1 MEQDADPGTAGMRVE
16 ARIFLGIAAFLVL
29 ATAVYFVTSSEDAG
43 STMLLLAGGMALI
56 VGGYLA
62 FQARTSTDAAEP
74 GRAGSGGSEEP
85 ALEEA
90 YLPHASVWPFALGMG
105 LVVLA
110 NGLALGLWAVIPG
123 GLLTAA
129 SAWGYARQSRRRD

>member
-1 MEQDADPGTAGMRVE
+1 MEQDADPRTAGMRVE
-16 ARIFLGIAAFLVL
+16 ARIFLGIATFLVV
-29 ATAVYFVTSSEDAG
+29 ATAVYFTTSSEDAG

-62 FQARTSTDAAEP
+62 LQARKATDAAEP
-74 GRAGSGGSEEP
+74 GREGGGGADEP

-123 GLLTAA
+123 GLLAAA

>member
-1 MEQDADPGTAGMRVE
+1 MEQDADPRTAGMRVE
-16 ARIFLGIAAFLVL
+16 ARIFLGIASFLVL
-29 ATAVYFVTSSEDAG
+29 ATVVYFSTSSENAG

-62 FQARTSTDAAEP
+62 VQAGKRTDASEP
-74 GRAGSGGSEEP
+74 GREGGGGSEEP
-85 ALEEA
+85 AEEEA

-123 GLLTAA
+123 ALLTGSAA
-129 SAWGYARQSRRRD
+129 FGYARQSRRRD